1 MVARII
7 GPAARS
13 RRVCLDFVAAF
24 TLVSTWIASLRAGY
38 QDHICLTGEAAAAFT
53 GHGARDDDG

>member
-13 RRVCLDFVAAF
+13 RRVRLDFVAAF

-38 QDHICLTGEAAAAFT
+38 QDHIA
-53 GHGARDDDG
+53 